1 VKNILGNE
9 RAQLGRHTLSST
21 ETIETNPNP
30 EANPAPGAEL
40 TAPEIE
46 AHEHAGHDHEGHD
59 RADHDHQHGPSLNP
73 DCTREVEVD
82 ISASDV
88 SKAFRSVV
96 KRYQKQARI
105 PGFRSGKVPE
115 SLIRTRF
122 AESIRQDVIE
132 QILPD
137 HFRSAIEA
145 QNLKPVSQPQVTEL
159 KLEDG
164 QPLHF
169 RAAFEVMPS
178 LDLAGYQDV
187 TIQKPDTTLTDAEFD
202 AELERVRESRST
214 MEPVTEDRGLV
225 DGDWAQITFTGQI
238 VTAEGDAAEAETK
251 PLEGQNVDIEVGGAN
266 TLPAF
271 NESLR
276 DAKPGQE
283 LKFEVSYPA
292 DFNDQRLAG
301 KTVSYDVEVK
311 GIKKKIQPELNDD
324 LAKELGDY
332 PTMDDFKQKLRE
344 HMANDKRR
352 RLESDAKDK
361 LLEALIQR
369 FEFPVPETL
378 VQAQIDAR
386 LDRGLRALAQ
396 QGMRAEDMRK
406 LDFNRLRAA
415 QRDSATSEV
424 KGSMVL
430 DHIADMENIN
440 VAEDE
445 VEQELQLISLQ
456 TGEPQ
461 ESLRT
466 RLTGD
471 GGLVRIRE
479 QLRRQ
484 KTGNT
489 LYERLAS

>member
-1 VKNILGNE
+1 
-9 RAQLGRHTLSST
+9 LSST
-21 ETIETNPNP
+21 ETIDTTPNP
-30 EANPAPGAEL
+30 EATPTPEAGL
-40 TAPEIE
+40 VAPELE
-46 AHEHAGHDHEGHD
+46 THDHAAHDHEGHDHAGHDHEGHD
-59 RADHDHQHGPSLNP
+59 HAGHDHQHGPTLNP

-82 ISASDV
+82 IPAEDV
-88 SKAFRSVV
+88 SKAFRGVV

-122 AESIRQDVIE
+122 AEAIRQDVIE

-137 HFRSAIEA
+137 HFRSIIDA

-169 RAAFEVMPS
+169 RAAFEVMPT

-187 TIQKPDTTLTDAEFD
+187 TIQKPDTVLTDAEFD
-202 AELERVRESRST
+202 AEMERVRDSRST
-214 MEPVTEDRGLV
+214 MEPMTEDRGLV
-225 DGDWAQITFTGQI
+225 DGDWAQITFNGQI
-238 VTAEGDAAEAETK
+238 VTAEGESADAAGK
-251 PLEGQNVDIEVGGAN
+251 PIEGQNVDIEVGGAN

-271 NESLR
+271 NEALRGSL
-276 DAKPGQE
+276 AGQE
-283 LKFEVSYPA
+283 LKFEVTYPA

-301 KTVSYDVEVK
+301 KTVAYDVEVK

-324 LAKELGDY
+324 FAKELGDY
-332 PTMDDFKQKLRE
+332 QTMDDFKQKLRE
-344 HMANDKRR
+344 HMENDKRR
-352 RLESDAKDK
+352 RLESEAKDK
-361 LLEALIQR
+361 LLETLIQR
-369 FEFPVPETL
+369 YEVPVPETM

-424 KGSMVL
+424 KGSMIL
-430 DHIADMENIN
+430 DHIADTEKID

-445 VEQELQLISLQ
+445 VDQEVQVISLQ
-456 TGEPQ
+456 TGEPL

-471 GGLVRIRE
+471 GSLVRIRE

-484 KTGNT
+484 KTGNA